1 MKLQRRQTRRTK
13 RTGYSALLHFA
24 FVCALPFVLY
34 TLVRLDFTWVAVA
47 VVLLSKWR
55 ILAVKARHWPA
66 NIRANAVDI
75 FVGLS
80 IVAFVDLSTTQLLQL
95 VWVVVYIGWLLF
107 VKPRSTSLWIGVQ
120 AIIAQT
126 VSLVAV
132 FQIWPEASI
141 ATLVF
146 VCWGIAY
153 LCSRH
158 FLAAFDE
165 AMARGTAYTW
175 AFFVASIVWLS
186 GHWLIYYGPIA
197 QPALLISAIG
207 YGLASIYY
215 LEHTDR
221 LTNSVR
227 RQFIAVMG
235 VIVLFVIVFSDWTDK
250 TI

>member
-1 MKLQRRQTRRTK
+1 MKLQRRQTRGTK

-24 FVCALPFVLY
+24 LVCALPLVLY
-34 TLVRLDFTWVAVA
+34 TLVRLDFTWLAIL

-55 ILAVKARHWPA
+55 IFAVKARHWPA
-66 NIRANAVDI
+66 NIRANAVDM

-80 IVAFVDLSTTQLLQL
+80 IVAFMDLSTTQLLQL
-95 VWVVVYIGWLLF
+95 VWVIVYVGWLLF
-107 VKPRSTSLWIGVQ
+107 VKPRSTSLWIGTQ

-126 VSLVAV
+126 VSLIAV

-141 ATLVF
+141 TTLVF

-186 GHWLIYYGPIA
+186 GHWLIYYGPVA

-215 LEHTDR
+215 LEHTER

>member
-1 MKLQRRQTRRTK
+1 
-13 RTGYSALLHFA
+13 
-24 FVCALPFVLY
+24 
-34 TLVRLDFTWVAVA
+34 VAVL
-47 VVLLSKWR
+47 VILLSKWR
-55 ILAVKARHWPA
+55 IFAVKARHWPA

-75 FVGLS
+75 LVGLS
-80 IVAFVDLSTTQLLQL
+80 AVAFIDLSGTQLLQIF
-95 VWVVVYIGWLLF
+95 WVALYIMWLLLI
-107 VKPRSTSLWIGVQ
+107 KPRSTALWIGTQ

-126 VSLVAV
+126 VSLIAV
-132 FQIWPEASI
+132 FQIWPESSVV
-141 ATLVF
+141 TLVF

-165 AMARGTAYTW
+165 AMARGTAYAW

-186 GHWLIYYGPIA
+186 GHWLVYCGPIA

-221 LTNSVR
+221 LTASVR

>member
-1 MKLQRRQTRRTK
+1 ML
-13 RTGYSALLHFA
+13 
-24 FVCALPFVLY
+24 FVGALPLALY
-34 TLVRLDFTWVAVA
+34 ALVRLDFTWVAVLLI
-47 VVLLSKWR
+47 LLSKWR
-55 ILAVKARHWPA
+55 IFAVKARHWLA

-80 IVAFVDLSTTQLLQL
+80 VVAFIDLSSTQLLQILWVILYVVWL
-95 VWVVVYIGWLLF
+95 VV
-107 VKPRSTSLWIGVQ
+107 VKPRSAPLWIGIQ

-126 VSLVAV
+126 VSLIAV
-132 FQIWPEASI
+132 FQIWSESSI
-141 ATLVF
+141 TTLVF

-165 AMARGTAYTW
+165 AMARGTAYAW
-175 AFFVASIVWLS
+175 AFFSASIVWLS

-197 QPALLISAIG
+197 QPALLISALG

-215 LEHTDR
+215 LDHTDR
-221 LTNSVR
+221 LTLAVR

>member
-1 MKLQRRQTRRTK
+1 MKLQRRQTRGPK
-13 RTGYSALLHFA
+13 RTGYSALLHLF
-24 FVCALPFVLY
+24 FLGALPLALYVLI
-34 TLVRLDFTWVAVA
+34 RLDFTWIAVL
-47 VVLLSKWR
+47 VILLSKWR
-55 ILAVKARHWPA
+55 IFAVKARHWPA

-80 IVAFVDLSTTQLLQL
+80 AVAFIDISSTQLLQL
-95 VWVVVYIGWLLF
+95 LWVGMYILWLVF
-107 VKPRSTSLWIGVQ
+107 VKPRSKPLWIGIQ

-132 FQIWPEASI
+132 FQIWSEASI
-141 ATLVF
+141 TTLVF

-165 AMARGTAYTW
+165 AMARGTAYAW

-197 QPALLISAIG
+197 QPALLISALG

-221 LTNSVR
+221 LTSNVR

>member
-1 MKLQRRQTRRTK
+1 MKLLRRQTRKPK
-13 RTGYSALLHFA
+13 RTGYSALLHLF
-24 FVCALPFVLY
+24 FLGALPLFLY
-34 TLVRLDFTWVAVA
+34 ILVRLDFTWLAVL
-47 VVLLSKWR
+47 VILLSKWR
-55 ILAVKARHWPA
+55 IFAVKARHWSA

-80 IVAFVDLSTTQLLQL
+80 VVAFIDLSNTQILQF
-95 VWVVVYIGWLLF
+95 VWVVLYILWLVF
-107 VKPRSTSLWIGVQ
+107 IKPRSKPLWVGIQ

-126 VSLVAV
+126 ASLIAV
-132 FQIWPEASI
+132 FQIWPESSI
-141 ATLVF
+141 TTLVF

-175 AFFVASIVWLS
+175 AFFVASVVWLS

-197 QPALLISAIG
+197 QPALLVSALS

-221 LTNSVR
+221 LTTNVR
-227 RQFIAVMG
+227 RQFIGVMG
-235 VIVLFVIVFSDWTDK
+235 IIVLFVIVFSDWTDK